1 MRELEYQTRVLDA
14 FNAYLDVLKAEKEK
28 ADQVE
33 ALKAAQPDLPI
44 PSVDFAKATWEALKA
59 NGVLP
64 PSRAGIPFSERQDGC
79 ERGQCPT

>member
-14 FNAYLDVLKAEKEK
+14 FNVYLDVLKAEKEK

-44 PSVDFAKATWEALKA
+44 PSVDFAKA
-59 NGVLP
+59 
-64 PSRAGIPFSERQDGC
+64 
-79 ERGQCPT
+79 RGGA